1 MDANLVQCILS
12 GKAVE
17 EIEKFFRAFVK
28 EISVEYILGVQTSTK
43 KNATKKFV
51 ICSYLLFWKITKP
64 DYSRIKEVKKPQK
77 MPQTNIV
84 YTKMFEF
91 PVSVDA
97 Y

>member
-1 MDANLVQCILS
+1 MDANLVQYILS

-28 EISVEYILGVQTSTK
+28 EISVEYILGVQK
-43 KNATKKFV
+43 KTPLKICYLFV
-51 ICSYLLFWKITKP
+51 DLLFWKITKP
-64 DYSRIKEVKKPQK
+64 DYSRTKDVKKLQK
-77 MPQTNIV
+77 SPQTHIV

>member
-28 EISVEYILGVQTSTK
+28 EISVAEYILGVQK
-43 KNATKKFV
+43 KTPLK
-51 ICSYLLFWKITKP
+51 ICYLLFWKITKP

>member
-1 MDANLVQCILS
+1 MFTLDANLVQCILS

-28 EISVEYILGVQTSTK
+28 EISVEYILGVQK
-43 KNATKKFV
+43 KTPLK
-51 ICSYLLFWKITKP
+51 ICYLLFWKITKP
-64 DYSRIKEVKKPQK
+64 DYSRIKEAKKLQK
-77 MPQTNIV
+77 TPQTNIV